1 MNSVHYD
8 CSYSLFRETA
18 VPTIREG
25 RNNATGNSAKPCVV
39 KPRQVHMALYHLR
52 DRSPSRG
59 GIYLLSTGHQ
69 VIIGQPHDFDILNP
83 LPARGKCQSSV
94 VHFNLSAIPTLP
106 K

>member
-39 KPRQVHMALYHLR
+39 KPRHFHLAR
-52 DRSPSRG
+52 VILRARYITHFLKICCDLLDIRSKPLFRFLMG
-59 GIYLLSTGHQ
+59 GQHLDQIR
-69 VIIGQPHDFDILNP
+69 ICP
-83 LPARGKCQSSV
+83 
-94 VHFNLSAIPTLP
+94 
-106 K
+106 